1 MGASSPIAILVE
13 TMLAN
18 AVEHRAIVSA
28 VEAAEQMHHARA
40 PKAARGT
47 RLPGDWQPNPN
58 DIAYASSF
66 QMTETRIALESQK
79 FKNYWIAKSGAG
91 ATKRDWNATWRNWIL
106 NAVEGRHAVAG
117 NRRGRSANPASAA
130 GRAATGAN
138 AVLAGMGRLAHRLA
152 ETRGAARPGDG
163 DMARDAD
170 AAEKL
175 DLEGGGA

>member
-18 AVEHRAIVSA
+18 AVEHRAIVVA
-28 VEAAEQMHHARA
+28 VEAAEQTLHARA
-40 PKAARGT
+40 PKGT
-47 RLPGDWQPNPN
+47 RLRDDWQPNPN
-58 DIAYASSF
+58 DLAYASSF
-66 QMTETRIALESQK
+66 QMTDSQIALESQK
-79 FKNYWIAKSGAG
+79 FKNYWTAKSGAG

-106 NAVEGRHAVAG
+106 NAMEGRHVAAG
-117 NRRGRSANPASAA
+117 NRGRRSTHAVSAPGRS
-130 GRAATGAN
+130 ATGAN